1 MIHMNF
7 KQILSYYLNI
17 ANRQGADN
25 YTSQYTT
32 GVVFKTYCLVYYTDM
47 DDIQR
52 YLSEFDCPAV
62 YEITVYGE
70 LVNAYSFGLEEMTHA
85 CQTLEDGSIVTVLTG
100 LLIDQA
106 ALSGIL
112 NVIQELRMPLISIVK
127 VSDCL

>member
-52 YLSEFDCPAV
+52 YLSEFDCSAV
-62 YEITVYGE
+62 YEITVHGK
-70 LVNAYSFGLEEMTHA
+70 LATDSFGLEEMTHA
-85 CQTLEDGSIVTVLTG
+85 CQTLEDGSNVTVLTG